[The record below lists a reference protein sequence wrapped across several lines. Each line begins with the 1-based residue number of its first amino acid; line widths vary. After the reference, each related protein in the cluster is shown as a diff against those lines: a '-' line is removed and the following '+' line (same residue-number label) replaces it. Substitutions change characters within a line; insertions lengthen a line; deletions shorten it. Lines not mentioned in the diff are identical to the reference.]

1 MVVPIKK
8 SSLLVSFLQ
17 RKLVVPVV
25 KEERKMAEYTYNKVS
40 AELVEEFRKIVP
52 GKVYVGEEINQD
64 FFHDEMPIYGQ
75 GKPEVVIDAT
85 TTEDIAAIV
94 KLCYE
99 NNIPVIPRGAGTG
112 LTGAAVALHGGV
124 MLNMTKMNKILEYDY
139 ENFVVRVEP
148 GVLLNDLAEDTQKQ
162 GLLYPPDPGEKF
174 ATIGGNVSTNAGG
187 MRAVKYGCT
196 RDYVRAMTVVLP
208 TGEIVKLGATVSKT
222 STGYSL
228 LNLMVGS
235 EGTLGIITEL
245 TLKVIPAPKET
256 ISLIIPYENL
266 EDCIATVPKFF
277 MNHLQPQ
284 ALEFMEKEIV
294 LASERYIGKSVFP
307 KELEGTEIGAYLLV
321 TFDGDSMEALEEI
334 TERAA
339 EVVLEAGALDVL
351 VADTP
356 AKKKDAWAARGSF
369 LEAIEAE
376 TKLLDECDVV
386 VPVNQIAPYLNYVNS
401 VGEKYDFAV
410 KSFGHAGDG
419 NLHIYACS
427 NDLDE
432 ETFKKQV
439 EEFMQD
445 IYRKAAELGGQI
457 SGEHGIGFGKME
469 FLCEFAGDVNMRL
482 MKGIKE
488 VFDPKMILN
497 PNKICYKL

>member
-1 MVVPIKK
+1 MQN
-8 SSLLVSFLQ
+8 F
-17 RKLVVPVV
+17 
-25 KEERKMAEYTYNKVS
+25 TYNTVNQ
-40 AELVEEFRKIVP
+40 ELVEKFKKIVP

-64 FFHDEMPIYGQ
+64 FFHDEMPIYGE
-75 GKPEVVIDAT
+75 GIPEVLIDAT
-85 TTEDIAAIV
+85 TTEDISAIV

-99 NNIPVIPRGAGTG
+99 NNIPIIPRGAGTG
-112 LTGAAVALHGGV
+112 LTGASVAIKGGV
-124 MLNMTKMNKILEYDY
+124 MINMTKMNKILEYDY
-139 ENFVVRVEP
+139 DNFVVRVEP
-148 GVLLNDLAEDTQKQ
+148 GVLLIELAEDALKQ
-162 GLLYPPDPGEKF
+162 GLLYPPDPGEKY
-174 ATIGGNVSTNAGG
+174 ATLGGNVATNAGG

-228 LNLMVGS
+228 LNLMIGS

-245 TLKVIPAPKET
+245 TLKLIPAPKET

-266 EDCIATVPKFF
+266 DDCIGTVPKFF

-294 LASERYIGKSVFP
+294 LSSERYIGKSVFP
-307 KELEGTEIGAYLLV
+307 KVLDGTDIGAYLLV
-321 TFDGDSMEALEEI
+321 TFDGEDMEALEAL
-334 TERAA
+334 TEKAA

-356 AKKKDAWAARGSF
+356 AKKKDAWAARSSF

-386 VPVNQIAPYLNYVNS
+386 VPVNQIANYLHYVNE
-401 VGEKYDFAV
+401 VGNKFDFTV

-419 NLHIYACS
+419 NLHIYSCS
-427 NDLDE
+427 NDME
-432 ETFKKQV
+432 EGEFKKQV
-439 EEFMQD
+439 DEFMTD
-445 IYRKAAELGGQI
+445 IYKKAAELGGQI
-457 SGEHGIGFGKME
+457 SGEHGIGFGKMDY
-469 FLCEFAGDVNMRL
+469 LSEFAGPVNMRL

-497 PNKICYKL
+497 PNKICYKV

>member
-1 MVVPIKK
+1 
-8 SSLLVSFLQ
+8 
-17 RKLVVPVV
+17 
-25 KEERKMAEYTYNKVS
+25 MAEMVYNEVTPEIIEAFK
-40 AELVEEFRKIVP
+40 KIVP
-52 GKVYVGEEINQD
+52 GKVYVKDEINED
-64 FFHDEMPIYGQ
+64 YFHDEMPIYGK
-75 GKPEVVIDAT
+75 GAPEVLIEGT

-94 KLCYE
+94 KICYE
-99 NNIPVIPRGAGTG
+99 NSIPVIPRGAGTG

-124 MLNMTKMNKILEYDY
+124 MIDMSKMNKILEYDK
-139 ENFVVRVEP
+139 ENFVVHVQP
-148 GVLLNDLAEDTQKQ
+148 GVLLNDLAEDAQKQ

-174 ATIGGNVSTNAGG
+174 ATLGGNVATNAGG

-208 TGEIVKLGATVSKT
+208 TGEIIKLGATVSKT

-228 LNLMVGS
+228 LNLMIGS

-266 EDCIATVPKFF
+266 EDCISTVPKFF

-294 LASERYIGKSVFP
+294 LVSERYLGKNVFP
-307 KELEGTEIGAYLLV
+307 KEVEGIDIGAYLLV
-321 TFDGDSMEALEEI
+321 TFDGEDMESLEEI
-334 TERAA
+334 AEKAA
-339 EVVLEAGALDVL
+339 EVVLEEGAVDVL

-356 AKKKDAWAARGSF
+356 AKKKEAWAARSTF

-386 VPVNQIAPYLNYVNS
+386 VPVNQIANYLTYVKSLQGN
-401 VGEKYDFAV
+401 YDFAI

-419 NLHIYACS
+419 NLHIYTCA
-427 NDLDE
+427 NDMDE
-432 ETFKKQV
+432 AEFKRQV
-439 EEFMQD
+439 AEFMEI
-445 IYRKAAELGGQI
+445 IYKKAAECGGLI
-457 SGEHGIGFGKME
+457 SGEHGIGYGKME
-469 FLCEFAGDVNMRL
+469 YLADFAGEASMRL
-482 MKGIKE
+482 MRGIKE

-497 PNKICYKL
+497 PDKICYKL